1 MSVCTSAFLD
11 LACSL
16 DFVVAPIGVSLAS
29 FSFSDYSVHQFK
41 SLKITVF
48 DGSMVTC
55 AVCPTVSI
63 NGSKIIDG
71 PKGSVD
77 VRDCTDVD
85 AHSEL
90 PPAVAANLKRMMGCD
105 KHNGGYLRLEE
116 IAQIKE
122 AVKDYV
128 PDEVIDSVLFSV
140 KRDYI
145 GDALKKQI
153 AIYAVTNCMGTKY
166 IMNVLRTVSAMLYG
180 TKRIGLVTSTYT
192 PQQRDVF
199 CIKKLKEL
207 GASDEEIEEYRKL
220 RERINN
226 PPVVAAYVYSLKRG
240 AKYAQLFGVT
250 EQEVRILR
258 RKLLGRG
265 GNDEGSA
272 EAEPVEVRHN
282 SF

>member
-1 MSVCTSAFLD
+1 M
-11 LACSL
+11 
-16 DFVVAPIGVSLAS
+16 
-29 FSFSDYSVHQFK
+29 
-41 SLKITVF
+41 LK
-48 DGSMVTC
+48 C
-55 AVCPTVSI
+55 AICPTVVV
-63 NGSKIIDG
+63 NGNKIIEG
-71 PKGSVD
+71 PKGSID
-77 VRDCTDVD
+77 VRDCADVD
-85 AHSEL
+85 VHSEL
-90 PPAVAANLKRMMGCD
+90 PPAVVANLKRMLGCD

-128 PDEVIDSVLFSV
+128 PDEVIDPVLFSV

-145 GDALKKQI
+145 GDTLKKQI

-166 IMNVLRTVSAMLYG
+166 VMNVLRTVSAMLYG
-180 TKRIGLVTSTYT
+180 TKRIGLVTTTYT

-207 GASDEEIEEYRKL
+207 GASDEEIEEYKKL

-226 PPVVAAYVYSLKRG
+226 PPVVAAYVYSIRRG
-240 AKYAQLFGVT
+240 AKNAQLFGVT

-258 RKLLGRG
+258 RRLSGEG
-265 GNDEGSA
+265 GNDEENA
-272 EAEPVEVRHN
+272 EVEPVEVRHN

>member
-1 MSVCTSAFLD
+1 MLFDVSM
-11 LACSL
+11 LACS
-16 DFVVAPIGVSLAS
+16 A
-29 FSFSDYSVHQFK
+29 
-41 SLKITVF
+41 
-48 DGSMVTC
+48 
-55 AVCPTVSI
+55 CPTVSV
-63 NGSKIIDG
+63 NGNKIIEG
-71 PKGSVD
+71 PKGSID
-77 VRDCTDVD
+77 VRDCADVD
-85 AHSEL
+85 VHSGL
-90 PPAVAANLKRMMGCD
+90 PPAVAANLKRVLGCD

-128 PDEVIDSVLFSV
+128 PDEVIDSVLFYTR
-140 KRDYI
+140 RDYI

-166 IMNVLRTVSAMLYG
+166 IVNVLRTVSAMLYG

-207 GASDEEIEEYRKL
+207 GAADEEIEEYRKL

-258 RKLLGRG
+258 RRLSGGG
-265 GNDEGSA
+265 GNDA

>member
-1 MSVCTSAFLD
+1 M
-11 LACSL
+11 L
-16 DFVVAPIGVSLAS
+16 DFIFTVMACASGFAVAPIGVLPH
-29 FSFSDYSVHQFK
+29 FRFSDSSAHPFK
-41 SLKITVF
+41 SLKIMAF
-48 DGSMVTC
+48 DGSMLTC
-55 AVCPTVSI
+55 TECPTVSI
-63 NGSKIIDG
+63 NGNKIIDG

-77 VRDCTDVD
+77 VRDCDDVD

-90 PPAVAANLKRMMGCD
+90 PPAVAANLKRMLGCD
-105 KHNGGYLRLEE
+105 KHNGGYLKLEE

-128 PDEVIDSVLFSV
+128 PNEVIDSVLFFV

-153 AIYAVTNCMGTKY
+153 AIYAVTNCLGTKY
-166 IMNVLRTVSAMLYG
+166 IVNVLRTVSAMLYG
-180 TKRIGLVTSTYT
+180 TKRIGLITTTYT

-207 GASDEEIEEYRKL
+207 GASDEEVEEYRKL
-220 RERINN
+220 RKKINN

-258 RKLLGRG
+258 RRLSGG
-265 GNDEGSA
+265 VGNDA
-272 EAEPVEVRHN
+272 EVEPVEVRHN